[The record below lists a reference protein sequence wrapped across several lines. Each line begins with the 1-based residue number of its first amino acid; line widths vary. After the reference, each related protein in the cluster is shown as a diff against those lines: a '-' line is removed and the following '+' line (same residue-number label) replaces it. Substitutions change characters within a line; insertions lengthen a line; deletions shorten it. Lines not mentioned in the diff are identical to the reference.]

1 VGFDFHP
8 HMFRHT
14 FVTVAQRHR
23 MPLEVISKAVCHAC
37 VQTTADIYS
46 HLDAEDL
53 RRELEAAGMLE
64 RMKGLM

>member
-1 VGFDFHP
+1 
-8 HMFRHT
+8 M
-14 FVTVAQRHR
+14 TVAQRHR

-64 RMKGLM
+64 RMRGLV